1 MKKIFLLLI
10 VFILYQ
16 SLYSQWF
23 QSYNID
29 YVEFNKIQFVNEL
42 TGYIV
47 GEDLNNYGGV
57 ILKTT
62 DGGNNWMNL
71 TADSLFPIE
80 IFALSFLNS
89 NTGFVSGYSM
99 NIYKTTNGGISWSY
113 TQAPYLG
120 NSRFRALQFL
130 NENTGY
136 VGGRYGVRSK
146 TTNSGI
152 TWDTLSMAGSQLY
165 SIFFFNANTGFMGDG
180 ASIIHKTT
188 NSGMNWTM
196 TSLTDTS
203 SVPSGYALMDID
215 FLNEMTGYIVGRTNS
230 RGAIFKSTNSG
241 ANWINIFH
249 TDSIQLY
256 SIDINNE
263 STIFAAGEIRKVL
276 KSTNAGLTWSITEIP
291 GNFWELYSIRFINE
305 NTGFTSGYGHVFKTT
320 NGGVF
325 VNQISNEIPEGFS
338 LYQNYPN
345 PFNPTTKIKF
355 QISKLS
361 DVKLIVYD
369 ILGREVAT
377 LVNERLK
384 AGTYEVEFEGTS
396 LPNGV
401 YFYTLITDSFKETK
415 RMVLKKELKR
425 T

>member
-10 VFILYQ
+10 VFTIYQ
-16 SLYSQWF
+16 SSYSQWF
-23 QSYNID
+23 QSYHID

-47 GEDLNNYGGV
+47 GEDLANFGGV

-71 TADSLFPIE
+71 SANSLFPIE
-80 IFALSFLNS
+80 IFALSFLNP

-99 NIYKTTNGGISWSY
+99 NIYKTTDGGLNWSY
-113 TQAPYLG
+113 TQAPYIG

-146 TTNSGI
+146 TTNGGL

-180 ASIIHKTT
+180 ASTIYKTT
-188 NSGMNWTM
+188 DGGINWTA
-196 TSLTDTS
+196 TFLRDTS
-203 SVPSGYALMDID
+203 SVASSYALSHID
-215 FLNEMTGYIVGRTNS
+215 FLNEMTGYIAGRTSS
-230 RGAIFKSTNSG
+230 RGAIFKTTNG
-241 ANWINIFH
+241 GINWSNIFYS
-249 TDSIQLY
+249 DSLTLY
-256 SIDINNE
+256 SIDIINE
-263 STIFAAGEIRKVL
+263 STIFAAGEIRKII
-276 KSTNAGLTWSITEIP
+276 KTTNSGITWSITEIP

-305 NTGFTSGYGHVFKTT
+305 TMGFTSGFGYVFKTT
-320 NGGVF
+320 NGGVS
-325 VNQISNEIPEGFS
+325 VNQITSEIPNGIS
-338 LYQNYPN
+338 LHQNYPN
-345 PFNPTTKIKF
+345 PFNPNTKIKF
-355 QISKLS
+355 DIAKLS
-361 DVKLIVYD
+361 VVKLVVYD

-384 AGTYEVEFEGTS
+384 AGTYEVDFEGRE
-396 LPNGV
+396 LPSGV
-401 YFYTLITDSFKETK
+401 YFYKLVTDGFVDVKK
-415 RMVLKKELKR
+415 MVLIR
-425 T
+425 